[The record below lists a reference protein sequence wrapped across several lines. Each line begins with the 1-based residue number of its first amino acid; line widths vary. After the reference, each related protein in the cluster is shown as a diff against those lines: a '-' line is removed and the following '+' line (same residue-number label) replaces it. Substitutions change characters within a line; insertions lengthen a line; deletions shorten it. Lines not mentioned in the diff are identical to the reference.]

1 MRLFTAVDLPQSML
15 LKLERLQSALR
26 PEALVKWSPLD
37 NLHITT
43 KFIGEWPEE
52 RLDQLTGALGK
63 IAPQAPFELELK
75 HLGWFPNE
83 HSPRMLWVGMGK
95 EQPLQALAE
104 ATDDCLL
111 SLGIEREDRPF
122 TPHLTLARMKNP
134 VPLDRL
140 RKKVHDMQSTEL
152 GAFPVTR
159 FVLYRS
165 DPGSNFSIYRKL
177 QVYPFESAGAAT
189 QHTSA

>member
-1 MRLFTAVDLPQSML
+1 ML

-26 PEALVKWSPLD
+26 PEAFIKWSPLD

-52 RLDQLTGALGK
+52 RLDQLTGALGT
-63 IAPQAPFELELK
+63 IAQQTPFEVELR

-83 HSPRMLWVGMGK
+83 RSPRVLWIETG
-95 EQPLQALAE
+95 EEPPLRALAE
-104 ATDDCLL
+104 ATEECLL
-111 SLGIEREDRPF
+111 PLGIAKEDRAF
-122 TPHLTLARMKNP
+122 SPHLTLARMKNP
-134 VPLDRL
+134 VPLDKL

-152 GAFPVTR
+152 GTFPVTR

-177 QVYPFESAGAAT
+177 QVYPFESGSAAT

>member
-1 MRLFTAVDLPQSML
+1 MRLFTAIDLPPSML

-26 PEALVKWSPLD
+26 PEAFIKWSPLD

-52 RLDQLTGALGK
+52 RLEQLTGALDN
-63 IAPQAPFELELK
+63 IAQQKPFDVELK
-75 HLGWFPNE
+75 QLGWFPNE
-83 HSPRMLWVGMGK
+83 RSPRILWIGTGK
-95 EQPLQALAE
+95 EQQLQALAD

-111 SLGIEREDRPF
+111 PLGIAKEERAF

-134 VPLDRL
+134 VPLDKL

-152 GAFPVTR
+152 GTFPVTR

-177 QVYPFESAGAAT
+177 RVYYFESASAAA
-189 QHTSA
+189 QHISA

>member
-1 MRLFTAVDLPQSML
+1 MRLFTAIDLPPSML

-26 PEALVKWSPLD
+26 PEAFIKWSPLD

-52 RLDQLTGALGK
+52 RLGQLTSALDK
-63 IAPQAPFELELK
+63 ITQQCPFDVELRQ
-75 HLGWFPNE
+75 LGWFPNE
-83 HSPRMLWVGMGK
+83 RSPRVLWLGTGDAP
-95 EQPLQALAE
+95 PLRALAQ
-104 ATDDCLL
+104 ATDECLL
-111 SLGIEREDRPF
+111 PLGIAKEDRAF
-122 TPHLTLARMKNP
+122 SPHLTLARMKNP
-134 VPLDRL
+134 VPLDKL

-152 GAFPVTR
+152 GTFPVTR

-177 QVYPFESAGAAT
+177 QVYPFESTNVAAH
-189 QHTSA
+189 HTSA

>member
-1 MRLFTAVDLPQSML
+1 MRLFTAIDLPQSML

-26 PEALVKWSPLD
+26 PEAFIKWSPLD

-52 RLDQLTGALGK
+52 RLDQMTGALEK
-63 IAPQAPFELELK
+63 IVQQTPFNVELR
-75 HLGWFPNE
+75 HLGWFPDE
-83 HSPRMLWVGMGK
+83 RSPRVLWVGTG
-95 EQPLQALAE
+95 EEGPLRALAE
-104 ATDDCLL
+104 ATDECLL
-111 SLGIEREDRPF
+111 PLGIAKEDRAF
-122 TPHLTLARMKNP
+122 SPHLTLARMKNP
-134 VPLDRL
+134 VPLDKL

-177 QVYPFESAGAAT
+177 QVYPFESATAAA